1 MMHPTCDTVFAM
13 FWIIA
18 GVVLVVSGLAIFA
31 AAVRATPRGR
41 STGANGLAIGCG
53 AGLVLW
59 GVIAIVVALVLR
71 S

>member
-1 MMHPTCDTVFAM
+1 VIAM

-18 GVVLVVSGLAIFA
+18 GAVLVVSGLAISA
-31 AAVRATPRGR
+31 AAVRAVPRGR

-59 GVIAIVVALVLR
+59 GVIAIVVSLVLR

>member
-1 MMHPTCDTVFAM
+1 M
-13 FWIIA
+13 FWMIA
-18 GVVLVVSGLAIFA
+18 GAVLVVSGLAVSA
-31 AAVRATPRGR
+31 AAVRATPRDR

-59 GVIAIVVALVLR
+59 GVIALVVALALR